1 MLETVL
7 GFCHY
12 GIILLFGI
20 YLSASFFGVV
30 MNRRNVLI
38 LLLFSCFA
46 GAINI
51 ISYAIFGTDVTEKI
65 YPLITHLP
73 LVLFFKLFY
82 KTRWISAVLSV
93 FVAYLCCQISN
104 WIGLFCLERTKLMVV
119 YYAVRIV
126 VNLLILF
133 VMIRYA
139 SNAMAQILKKTTR
152 NVVIIGM
159 VPLVYYV
166 YDYIVTVYT
175 DLLYSGGREVSE
187 FLGFFLCIFYII
199 FVLIYFKQY
208 EEKCEAEQRN
218 ELMEMQRIQSQKEIE
233 RMKRSQY
240 EISILRHDMRHFLKD
255 ILQYVEADELERAKA
270 YIGEIIEHADQTV
283 TKKYCNNLIVN
294 MILSSYENVM
304 KELGIKF
311 HYSIRIPTELEF
323 ADSDLS
329 SILSNGLENA
339 VHAVSLLPEEKRKIE
354 LDMRMNNDKLLIS
367 IKNTYSGNIK
377 IIDGVPVSNVRGH
390 GFGTK
395 SICYVTEKLK
405 GNCDFSIKGEYFI
418 LRIVL

>member
-20 YLSASFFGVV
+20 YLSASFLGVV

-51 ISYAIFGTDVTEKI
+51 ISYATFGTDVTEKI

-119 YYAVRIV
+119 YYVVRMI

-175 DLLYSGGREVSE
+175 DLLYSGG
-187 FLGFFLCIFYII
+187 
-199 FVLIYFKQY
+199 
-208 EEKCEAEQRN
+208 
-218 ELMEMQRIQSQKEIE
+218 
-233 RMKRSQY
+233 
-240 EISILRHDMRHFLKD
+240 
-255 ILQYVEADELERAKA
+255 
-270 YIGEIIEHADQTV
+270 
-283 TKKYCNNLIVN
+283 
-294 MILSSYENVM
+294 
-304 KELGIKF
+304 
-311 HYSIRIPTELEF
+311 
-323 ADSDLS
+323 
-329 SILSNGLENA
+329 
-339 VHAVSLLPEEKRKIE
+339 
-354 LDMRMNNDKLLIS
+354 
-367 IKNTYSGNIK
+367 
-377 IIDGVPVSNVRGH
+377 
-390 GFGTK
+390 
-395 SICYVTEKLK
+395 
-405 GNCDFSIKGEYFI
+405 
-418 LRIVL
+418 

>member
-1 MLETVL
+1 M
-7 GFCHY
+7 
-12 GIILLFGI
+12 
-20 YLSASFFGVV
+20 
-30 MNRRNVLI
+30 
-38 LLLFSCFA
+38 
-46 GAINI
+46 
-51 ISYAIFGTDVTEKI
+51 
-65 YPLITHLP
+65 
-73 LVLFFKLFY
+73 
-82 KTRWISAVLSV
+82 
-93 FVAYLCCQISN
+93 
-104 WIGLFCLERTKLMVV
+104 
-119 YYAVRIV
+119 
-126 VNLLILF
+126 
-133 VMIRYA
+133 
-139 SNAMAQILKKTTR
+139 
-152 NVVIIGM
+152 
-159 VPLVYYV
+159 
-166 YDYIVTVYT
+166 
-175 DLLYSGGREVSE
+175 
-187 FLGFFLCIFYII
+187 GFFLCIFYIV

-304 KELGIKF
+304 KELGIQF
-311 HYSIRIPTELEF
+311 HYSIRIPSELDF

-377 IIDGVPVSNVRGH
+377 IIDGVPVSNVKGH